1 MSGPLDA
8 AKAAR
13 IASLKLLAYTPDE
26 AKREWIARG
35 AMLVECKLDA
45 KTERRF
51 PVLRHNGAIVT
62 HLNQNTKV
70 FRDRMYAAIALG
82 WVPPA
87 RKAQS

>member
-1 MSGPLDA
+1 MTVLDA
-8 AKAAR
+8 AESAR
-13 IASLKLLAYTPDE
+13 VSSLRLLAYPPHE
-26 AKREWIARG
+26 ARAEWIKRG
-35 AMLVECKLDA
+35 AMLTA
-45 KTERRF
+45 S
-51 PVLRHNGAIVT
+51 GAIVT